1 MICFPRPSA
10 VLATFLCAGLLGCAS
25 SQSTHNREE
34 SRQAEGLYRLA
45 QLDFSQGKNQ
55 DAITHAKKSI
65 SLDPKNADV
74 HAFLGLVYLYLS
86 DYRSAEKS
94 LQEAVNLNPYLT
106 DARNTLGAV
115 YMKTGRKD
123 EAQAEFLQCLKDTTY
138 RHPEKVLYNL
148 GTLQLEEK
156 HVSEAEATF
165 RRAVEVNASYAKG
178 YYGLGQALLL
188 SGRRDEAA
196 KNFEKVIALDP
207 SSPEAAKAKEALGQ
221 TRGPVKG

>member
-1 MICFPRPSA
+1 MPCLSRPFA
-10 VLATFLCAGLLGCAS
+10 VLVAFVCAGLLSCAS
-25 SQSTHNREE
+25 SQATRNREE

-65 SLDPKNADV
+65 DMDPKNADV
-74 HAFLGLVYLYLS
+74 HAFLGLMYLYLS

-94 LQEAVNLNPYLT
+94 LQEAVSLNPYLT

-115 YMKTGRKD
+115 YMKTGRKED
-123 EAQAEFLQCLKDTTY
+123 AQKEFLECLKDTTY
-138 RHPEKVLYNL
+138 SYPEKILYNL

-156 HVSEAEATF
+156 HIAEAEATF
-165 RRAVEVNASYAKG
+165 RRAVEANASYAKG
-178 YYGLGQALLL
+178 YYGLGQVLLQA
-188 SGRRDEAA
+188 GRRDEAL

-221 TRGPVKG
+221 TGGAVKG